1 MSADHKKTVLIVDDD
16 RFLLD
21 MYSIKF
27 NEQDFEVKL
36 AGSAEEALNI
46 LNQGL
51 VPDIVLIDVI
61 MPGMDGFSLI
71 AEMRKQ
77 QFDRKVALI
86 ILSNLGQKSDIEKG
100 LASGADG
107 YIVKASATPSE
118 VVSKVTEILNNHAW
132 LY

>member
-27 NEQDFEVKL
+27 NEQDFDVKL

-118 VVSKVTEILNNHAW
+118 VVSKVTEILNNHA
-132 LY
+132 

>member
-27 NEQDFEVKL
+27 NEQDFEIKL

-118 VVSKVTEILNNHAW
+118 VVSKVTEILNNHA
-132 LY
+132 

>member
-118 VVSKVTEILNNHAW
+118 VVSKVTEILNNHA
-132 LY
+132 